1 MPVRA
6 GPSQRGATAPGVA
19 TRRTVRSMSSKRKTS
34 YTRPLDA
41 ETLEKMAS
49 HIGGAAYEM
58 AVGWVRWARDV
69 DMIAGRASSLAA
81 RALIEFLVGRP
92 RRKESDIW
100 PSDYHPN
107 WQVSPEEADLLLS
120 RLAWVDAMLAHL
132 SLDRARGRERPP
144 EATNDT
150 LLRLL
155 RLTRRFA
162 DEIAD
167 HPAAKALDL
176 PLSGAEAAI
185 EDERQRL
192 LELREQRRRA
202 K

>member
-1 MPVRA
+1 
-6 GPSQRGATAPGVA
+6 
-19 TRRTVRSMSSKRKTS
+19 
-34 YTRPLDA
+34 
-41 ETLEKMAS
+41 
-49 HIGGAAYEM
+49 
-58 AVGWVRWARDV
+58 
-69 DMIAGRASSLAA
+69 
-81 RALIEFLVGRP
+81 
-92 RRKESDIW
+92 
-100 PSDYHPN
+100 
-107 WQVSPEEADLLLS
+107 
-120 RLAWVDAMLAHL
+120 MLAHL